1 MMATRT
7 NKETF
12 TFIVQTRSGR
22 LPSNNRDRGNL
33 LPIFFVLVTAGF
45 LLVMVIA
52 TRPEGFRTIVRTQTG
67 GKKKSRDGKDSRL
80 FFHALTLTGGVA
92 ILGL

>member
-1 MMATRT
+1 
-7 NKETF
+7 
-12 TFIVQTRSGR
+12 
-22 LPSNNRDRGNL
+22 
-33 LPIFFVLVTAGF
+33 
-45 LLVMVIA
+45 MVIA
-52 TRPEGFRTIVRTQTG
+52 TRPEGLRTIVRTQTG

>member
-1 MMATRT
+1 M
-7 NKETF
+7 
-12 TFIVQTRSGR
+12 
-22 LPSNNRDRGNL
+22 GNVASSRML
-33 LPIFFVLVTAGF
+33 
-45 LLVMVIA
+45 
-52 TRPEGFRTIVRTQTG
+52 TIVRTHTG